1 MPRHQKM
8 NSAESRRPERVLPP
22 RPWAARGSLN
32 TVPFGRPLAP
42 GGCAQGIYRS
52 VFAAGGQP
60 AVIWCHLDRRH
71 PGMPTR
77 PVTVE
82 GATRP
87 RGRRG
92 RSWRGRAASPA
103 LPGSQG
109 RRAVGRG
116 EHRRPQAAR
125 HRRPRCAPGS
135 SAGGGD
141 GEGRAHCRGRRVPG
155 HLPQGVACRLAQRP
169 VAGRRR
175 PGGGRLPRCPP
186 AAGKPVQMACG
197 SWIVQHHETIAGN
210 RIPDEGWPWGFR
222 PI

>member
-1 MPRHQKM
+1 MKSAERGVLSGYCLPGRGRPDVRCEHSSVRAAAGARRLRPRHI
-8 NSAESRRPERVLPP
+8 
-22 RPWAARGSLN
+22 
-32 TVPFGRPLAP
+32 PFGLR
-42 GGCAQGIYRS
+42 RRR
-52 VFAAGGQP
+52 AAS
-60 AVIWCHLDRRH
+60 CHLVPSGQAA

-141 GEGRAHCRGRRVPG
+141 GEGRAHRRGRRVPRR
-155 HLPQGVACRLAQRP
+155 LPRGVACRLAQRP

-175 PGGGRLPRCPP
+175 LGGGRLPRCPP

-222 PI
+222 PT